1 MVVVINIIRHT
12 PVWVFPLIVAVLWLA
27 SLNLR
32 QRTRPVGS
40 LFVFPLVMLVL
51 SVGNSIRTSAPPGLA
66 LADWIGC
73 AAVGAAIGWGLARKP
88 LAIDPAARRIT
99 LAGSVLPLVVSVAI
113 VVLRYTF
120 GYLYGRYPE
129 LATNPDYALALIGGA
144 AFLGGITFG
153 RYGRLALWYWR
164 ATKPAATAESA
175 QRG

>member
-1 MVVVINIIRHT
+1 
-12 PVWVFPLIVAVLWLA
+12 VLWLA
-27 SLNLR
+27 RGQLR
-32 QRTRPVGS
+32 RE
-40 LFVFPLVMLVL
+40 
-51 SVGNSIRTSAPPGLA
+51 
-66 LADWIGC
+66 
-73 AAVGAAIGWGLARKP
+73 P

-99 LAGSVLPLVVSVAI
+99 LAGSVLPFVVSVAI

-129 LATNPDYALALIGGA
+129 LVTDPDYALALIGGA